1 MSEEQKKNARED
13 LPPTGKAG
21 LCEWLIKRLDIPP
34 EFLSG
39 GMRIE
44 LRGREYLQV
53 EGCRRIL
60 TYTPTLT
67 RLRLCRCVLV
77 IEGERL
83 LCHSYL
89 SGAVAIEGHICRLWF
104 EEDEGC

>member
-1 MSEEQKKNARED
+1 MSEEQKKKARED
-13 LPPTGKAG
+13 ASSTGKAG
-21 LCEWLIKRLDIPP
+21 LGEWLVKRLDIPP
-34 EFLSG
+34 EFVSG
-39 GMRIE
+39 GMRVE
-44 LRGREYLQV
+44 LRGRSYLTV

-60 TYTPTLT
+60 TYTPALM
-67 RLRLCRCVLV
+67 RLRLCRCVLAV
-77 IEGERL
+77 EGERL